1 MACLKTTEVPGRAEL
16 PKRSGPKPA
25 GIAHRT
31 RPPMNAEA
39 ADDYECMLIGLE
51 SAWASPGSEVGSGP
65 DSQPLVL
72 YLKSGRDVRA
82 SFVPPG
88 RTILLSPIFSDVNGS
103 ATYFVPRPR
112 KPPTERIT

>member
-1 MACLKTTEVPGRAEL
+1 MACRKTTEVPGRAEA

-51 SAWASPGSEVGSGP
+51 SAWASPEAGGAA
-65 DSQPLVL
+65 
-72 YLKSGRDVRA
+72 KW
-82 SFVPPG
+82 VPG
-88 RTILLSPIFSDVNGS
+88 QILSRWYCI
-103 ATYFVPRPR
+103 
-112 KPPTERIT
+112 